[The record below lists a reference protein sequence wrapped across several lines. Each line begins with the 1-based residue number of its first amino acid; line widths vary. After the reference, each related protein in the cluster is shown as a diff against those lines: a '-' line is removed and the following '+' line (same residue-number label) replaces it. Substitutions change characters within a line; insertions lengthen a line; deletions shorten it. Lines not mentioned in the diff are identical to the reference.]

1 MTNRALVVQIV
12 AVAVIVTAVS
22 GCGGRVEEAFI
33 STNDGASKDV
43 AADCLVK
50 ILSPQ
55 KRLPGQY
62 DKKDIVLLFR
72 NAERKPLL
80 RKEITL
86 QAAQIKPSID
96 WTDFPKVRISLL
108 SDGQENVYFETIP
121 TK

>member
-1 MTNRALVVQIV
+1 MTKRALIIAATVI
-12 AVAVIVTAVS
+12 AVTVT

-33 STNDGASKDV
+33 LTNDGTSQDV
-43 AADCLVK
+43 ATDYLVK

-72 NAERKPLL
+72 DAEHKPFFK
-80 RKEITL
+80 KEITL
-86 QAAQIKPSID
+86 WAAEIKPAID
-96 WTDFPKVRISLL
+96 WKEFPKIRISLE
-108 SDGQENVYFETIP
+108 SNGQENVYFETIP